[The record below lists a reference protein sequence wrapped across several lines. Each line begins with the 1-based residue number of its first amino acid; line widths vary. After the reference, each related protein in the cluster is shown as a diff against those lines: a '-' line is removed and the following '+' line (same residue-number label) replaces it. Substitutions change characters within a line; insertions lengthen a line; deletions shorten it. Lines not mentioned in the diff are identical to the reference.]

1 MSVAVLTCVSED
13 AALDAGWLLQD
24 AEDRLALLAPPTRPA
39 GRGLADDAVAVGGRV
54 RAAPPARIALQVVG
68 ARRREINFG
77 KFEVGVM
84 RAAELAV
91 CESAPRDSNN
101 D

>member
-54 RAAPPARIALQVVG
+54 RAAPPARIALQV
-68 ARRREINFG
+68 AERRREINFG
-77 KFEVGVM
+77 KFEQGVD
-84 RAAELAV
+84 AGV
-91 CESAPRDSNN
+91 QPCESAPRDCHN